1 MGLIISEPITYAPD
15 LASSENS
22 FTNKS
27 YTYQAGTC
35 TACGLSWRV
44 ERVSSE
50 FHQAEAEA
58 EVEIRSLFEA
68 HKADCKLT
76 KYRELYKEAGTATKK
91 IAVIAEMLKLVE
103 G

>member
-1 MGLIISEPITYAPD
+1 MSLIIGEPQVYSPD

-35 TACGLSWRV
+35 SACGLSWRV
-44 ERVSSE
+44 ERASSE
-50 FHQAEAEA
+50 FNQAGAEAE
-58 EVEIRSLFEA
+58 IRSQFEA

-76 KYRELYKEAGTATKK
+76 KYRELYKQAGTTAAKV
-91 IAVIAEMLKLVE
+91 AVIAKHLGLLEK
-103 G
+103 

>member
-1 MGLIISEPITYAPD
+1 MSLIIGEPQVYSPD

-35 TACGLSWRV
+35 SACGLSWRV
-44 ERVSSE
+44 ERASSE
-50 FHQAEAEA
+50 FNQAGAEAE
-58 EVEIRSLFEA
+58 IRSQFEA

-76 KYRELYKEAGTATKK
+76 KYRELYKEAGTTAAKV
-91 IAVIAEMLKLVE
+91 AVIAKHLGLLEA
-103 G
+103 

>member
-15 LASSENS
+15 LASSGNS

-35 TACGLSWRV
+35 SACGLSWRV
-44 ERVSSE
+44 ERASSE
-50 FHQAEAEA
+50 FNQAGAEAE
-58 EVEIRSLFEA
+58 IWSQFEA

-76 KYRELYKEAGTATKK
+76 KYRELYKEAGTATEK
-91 IAVIAEMLKLVE
+91 IAVIAEMLELVE

>member
-35 TACGLSWRV
+35 SACGLSWRV

-50 FHQAEAEA
+50 FHQAEA
-58 EVEIRSLFEA
+58 EIRSLFEA